1 MEARE
6 QMPVGADRHGG
17 QLTLSEE
24 VAKVLAKLEEHGCF
38 GCPGQ
43 RLDHDVVETLAGMEN
58 RDAKWV
64 LQQFET
70 RVSDG
75 QSFRTSVALAE
86 FIAKI
91 LQAHA
96 L

>member
-1 MEARE
+1 MA
-6 QMPVGADRHGG
+6 QILVGADRRGG
-17 QLTLSEE
+17 QFTLTED
-24 VAKVLAKLEEHGCF
+24 VAEVLAKLEEHGCF

-43 RLDHDVVETLAGMEN
+43 RLDHEVVETLAGMPSD
-58 RDAKWV
+58 DAKWL

-75 QSFRTSVALAE
+75 QSWGTAVALAE
-86 FIAKI
+86 FIDNI
-91 LQAHA
+91 LEAHA

>member
-17 QLTLSEE
+17 QLTLSDE
-24 VAKVLAKLEEHGCF
+24 VAKVLAKLEEHGYF

-43 RLDHDVVETLAGMEN
+43 RLDHDVVETLAGMEDD
-58 RDAKWV
+58 DAKWV

-70 RVSDG
+70 RLSDG
-75 QSFRTSVALAE
+75 QSCGTAVALAE
-86 FIAKI
+86 FIDKLLEANDC
-91 LQAHA
+91 
-96 L
+96 

>member
-1 MEARE
+1 MEHVL
-6 QMPVGADRHGG
+6 VGADRHGG
-17 QLTLSEE
+17 QLTLTEE
-24 VAKVLAKLEEHGCF
+24 VAEVLAKLEEHGCF

-58 RDAKWV
+58 RDAQWV

-75 QSFRTSVALAE
+75 QSFKTSVALAE

-96 L
+96 P